1 MNINN
6 TLSLNHLAIITDGNR
21 RWGEKNKLSIKEAY
35 QTGAENVKTIIKA
48 AIEKKIKNL
57 TLYGLSKENFSRPKI
72 EIEILLAIFSRYIE
86 NEIENLNKNGI
97 KLKIIGNFT
106 RISSS
111 IQEKIK
117 YAEAQTK
124 DNNVMNLYIAFS
136 YSGKEEI
143 VDAVKKYSRANNIDN
158 LTEESLS
165 KYMYSDIPPVD
176 LLVRTGGD
184 MRISNFLLWHIN
196 YAELYFTDKL
206 WPEFNSEELAIAIN
220 KYYLTKRS
228 FGV

>member
-1 MNINN
+1 
-6 TLSLNHLAIITDGNR
+6 
-21 RWGEKNKLSIKEAY
+21 
-35 QTGAENVKTIIKA
+35 
-48 AIEKKIKNL
+48 
-57 TLYGLSKENFSRPKI
+57 
-72 EIEILLAIFSRYIE
+72 
-86 NEIENLNKNGI
+86 
-97 KLKIIGNFT
+97 
-106 RISSS
+106 
-111 IQEKIK
+111 
-117 YAEAQTK
+117 
-124 DNNVMNLYIAFS
+124 MNLYIAFS